1 MEAQQDLFPDE
12 RTFFTNPETQVKR
25 IADMGLRIDE
35 EMLALNEMLVDGP
48 TPEVRSTINRKLF
61 ELNKLQRMISPFVA
75 LNSKLTGGLSQA
87 EENAIG
93 NKLLFQK

>member
-1 MEAQQDLFPDE
+1 
-12 RTFFTNPETQVKR
+12 
-25 IADMGLRIDE
+25 
-35 EMLALNEMLVDGP
+35 MLVDGP